1 MLNLKKVSIV
11 RNSKSLKPDLKPN
24 YFNSDR
30 IMPLP
35 VLFPHRIASVL
46 LQVLDFDTRSAIAK
60 ESISRVCEESQGS
73 PASQVSVRG
82 I

>member
-1 MLNLKKVSIV
+1 
-11 RNSKSLKPDLKPN
+11 
-24 YFNSDR
+24 
-30 IMPLP
+30 MPLP